1 MGAESH
7 HLQQPFKFDSHFN
20 LCVLLMKGIY
30 EAKMDYIKKKKKTM
44 TYNPVVNNLI
54 SNLLSSI
61 NE

>member
-30 EAKMDYIKKKKKTM
+30 EAKMDYIKKNM

-61 NE
+61 IE